1 LKAFLLAA
9 GLGTRLR
16 PLTNALPK
24 CIVPINGK
32 PLLEYWLDLLFG
44 CGKIDSVLVNTHYL
58 PEKVEEVLQ
67 ASPFKEKVKTV
78 FEKKLLGTAGSLLK
92 NRSFF
97 DDAPFLLIHADN
109 FSIFDPVNF
118 IQAHCLRPKRCGM
131 TMMTFETDAPETCG
145 ILELD
150 RENRVKFFHEKVANP
165 PGNLAN
171 GAVYI
176 LEPSIF
182 LFLEKLGKQKI
193 DFSTEVLP
201 HFTGKIFTF
210 HNDQY
215 HRDIGTME
223 SYLKAQERR

>member
-1 LKAFLLAA
+1 MKAFLLAA

-16 PLTNALPK
+16 PLTNEIPK

-32 PLLEYWLDLLFG
+32 PLLEYWFDLLFG
-44 CGKIDSVLVNTHYL
+44 SGEIDSVLVNTHYL
-58 PEKVEEVLQ
+58 PGNVEKVIQ
-67 ASPFKEKVKTV
+67 ASPFKKKIKTV
-78 FEKKLLGTAGSLLK
+78 FEKELLGTAGSLLK

-97 DDAPFLLIHADN
+97 NDESFLLIHADN
-109 FSIFDPVNF
+109 FSMFDPGDF
-118 IQAHCLRPKRCGM
+118 IQTHGARPTRCDM
-131 TMMTFETDAPETCG
+131 TMMTFKTDAPETCG

-150 RENRVKFFHEKVANP
+150 GENVVTAFHEKVADP

-176 LEPSIF
+176 LEPSIL
-182 LFLEKLGKQKI
+182 LFLEKLGRERI

-201 HFTGKIFTF
+201 HFTKRIFTF
-210 HNDQY
+210 HNDTY

-223 SYLKAQERR
+223 SYLKAQERK